1 MKPIY
6 KLTKSQLL
14 AENATLGAEV
24 ERLRAEM
31 AEMVKPTFE
40 LPYKPYFIECDLP
53 RRWWEFW
60 K

>member
-14 AENATLGAEV
+14 AENATLAAQVSCLLAEIDM
-24 ERLRAEM
+24 LRR
-31 AEMVKPTFE
+31 
-40 LPYKPYFIECDLP
+40 

-60 K
+60 R